1 MILFLAMLDTQ
12 EEKSKFAKLYETYRY
27 LLWYVANEILRDPDD
42 AEDAVQETYFALT
55 RHMDKIEDVD
65 STKTRNFLVTIVKS
79 KAIDILRKKTR
90 GNLEY
95 LEEIEADETWQ
106 DALDAYIE
114 CEQLNRI
121 VTAICSLDENYR
133 VVLEYRFLHG
143 LSEKETASIL
153 GLTEKNLSVR
163 TSRARK
169 KLKELLEKEAKE
181 CCEWLVK
188 HNRYILIRDKDWE
201 KI

>member
-27 LLWYVANEILRDPDD
+27 LLWYVANDILRDADD
-42 AEDAVQETYFALT
+42 AEDAVQETFFALT

-65 STKTRNFLVTIVKS
+65 STRTRNFLVTIVKS
-79 KAIDILRKKTR
+79 KAIDIMRKKTR

-95 LEEIEADETWQ
+95 LEEIETDETWQ
-106 DALDAYIE
+106 DALDTYIE
-114 CEQLNRI
+114 REQLSRI
-121 VTAICSLDENYR
+121 VTAIRSLDENYR

-169 KLKELLEKEAKE
+169 KLKELLEQE
-181 CCEWLVK
+181 VV
-188 HNRYILIRDKDWE
+188 
-201 KI
+201 

>member
-1 MILFLAMLDTQ
+1 MECCA
-12 EEKSKFAKLYETYRY
+12 
-27 LLWYVANEILRDPDD
+27 
-42 AEDAVQETYFALT
+42 
-55 RHMDKIEDVD
+55 
-65 STKTRNFLVTIVKS
+65 NFLVEM
-79 KAIDILRKKTR
+79 IDKYGK
-90 GNLEY
+90 EV

-114 CEQLNRI
+114 REQLNRI
-121 VTAICSLDENYR
+121 VTAIRSLDENYR

-169 KLKELLEKEAKE
+169 KLKELLEQE
-181 CCEWLVK
+181 VV
-188 HNRYILIRDKDWE
+188 
-201 KI
+201 